1 MGVRSIFILRAVDTH
16 LDVENSD
23 EGSAFGV
30 RGLDN
35 ETALIESLLASYPL
49 TNESVSTILENYP
62 DDPSIGCPFHT
73 GDGLLSTGAQDKRS
87 LAIYG
92 DITMHAPRRAL
103 AETMSKHKDVF
114 SYRFDQIPDNATIE
128 TGVSHFQEVTPR
140 YTFV

>member
-16 LDVENSD
+16 LNVENSD

-49 TNESVSTILENYP
+49 TNESASTILENYP

-103 AETMSKHKDVF
+103 AETMAKHKDVF

-128 TGVSHFQEVTPR
+128 TGVSHFQEVTLR
-140 YTFV
+140 YTCM